1 MRYAIFI
8 ILLLFLLFHI
18 LFLKICIYIFNWV
31 YSIYIICTF
40 FYRVGTNVCIFC
52 TCYSCVGTYIRPA
65 DWPRPEGRAGFLP
78 GPLPYYSSWAFVLC
92 YPKIQYIKSKHHSLT
107 DRCTSKIT
115 VRTDL
120 KFGIEVLLIFSPCN
134 KKKFSKMLRFG
145 GVINNYNWY
154 LCVIA
159 PTADPSRLH

>member
-1 MRYAIFI
+1 MYFLY
-8 ILLLFLLFHI
+8 LLLLCRNLHSPSWLAKTGRPRGI
-18 LFLKICIYIFNWV
+18 L
-31 YSIYIICTF
+31 
-40 FYRVGTNVCIFC
+40 
-52 TCYSCVGTYIRPA
+52 A
-65 DWPRPEGRAGFLP
+65 
-78 GPLPYYSSWAFVLC
+78 WALVLC

-159 PTADPSRLH
+159 PTADPSRLHWFHLCVLWRLLLSSLSLCVDVFLTSK